1 MFKFKKT
8 KCDSPY
14 LFEALNTILE
24 ALNFDNFVSYL
35 KELYDK
41 LMSLSSSSKNYLTR
55 IEGCKALGL
64 IAKKLKPVAELVIGY
79 FNNDIIY
86 TLQNASKDRVHKVQ
100 IVANEA
106 LKQWL
111 ELEAIYDEL
120 EKKKTQ
126 RNS

>member
-1 MFKFKKT
+1 M
-8 KCDSPY
+8 
-14 LFEALNTILE
+14 
-24 ALNFDNFVSYL
+24 NFDNFVSYL

-55 IEGCKALGL
+55 IEACKALGL

-79 FNNDIIY
+79 FHSDIIY

-100 IVANEA
+100 VVANEA

-111 ELEAIYDEL
+111 DLEAIYDEL

-126 RNS
+126 RNSRII